1 MALYPQSKPYEHG
14 MLDVGDG
21 HHLYYEV
28 HGNPDG
34 KPAVCLHGGPGSGAG
49 RGAARFFDPERYRIV
64 LFDQRNCGRSTP
76 HASEP
81 DVDLST
87 NTTDHLVAD
96 IERLREHLGVERWL
110 VRGPSW
116 GSVLALAY
124 AQRHPQR
131 VTEVILLG
139 LATGRRVETELLTR
153 GLGRLYRDAYA
164 RFAANV
170 PGGADPADAYH
181 RLLFDPDP
189 QVRYNAAK
197 AWCAWEIAMVPTAD
211 QPNPRYDDPRFRLCF
226 ARIVTHY
233 WRAGCFL
240 REDQLLRGAAKL
252 AGIPGVL
259 VQGELDPTN
268 LVGSPWLLQQA
279 WPGSELVLVRET
291 GHDGSDAL
299 EDAVVAATDRFA
311 GASGVRGHSG

>member
-1 MALYPQSKPYEHG
+1 MGLYPSTEPYEHG

-21 HHLYYEV
+21 HRLYWEV
-28 HGNPDG
+28 FGNPDG

-49 RGAARFFDPERYRIV
+49 RGAARYFDPERYRVV
-64 LFDQRNCGRSTP
+64 LFDQRNSGRSTP
-76 HASEP
+76 HGSEP
-81 DVDLST
+81 DVDLAT

-96 IERLREHLGVERWL
+96 IERLRAHLGIERWL

-124 AQRHPQR
+124 AQRHPDR
-131 VTEVILLG
+131 VSEMILMG
-139 LATGRRVETELLTR
+139 LAVGRRAETDLLTR
-153 GLGRLYRDAYA
+153 GLGLMYRDAWA

-170 PGGADPADAYH
+170 PDGADPADAYH

-189 QVRYNAAK
+189 QVRANAAR
-197 AWCAWEIAMVPTAD
+197 AWCDWEIAMVPTAE
-211 QPNPRYDDPRFRLCF
+211 QPSPRYDDPRFRLCF

-240 REDQLLRGAAKL
+240 GHDELLRDVGKL

-279 WPGSELVLVRET
+279 WPGSELILVSET
-291 GHDGSDAL
+291 GHDGSTAL
-299 EDAVVAATDRFA
+299 EDAVVAAADRFA
-311 GASGVRGHSG
+311 